1 MAKKYVGANTL
12 LTLMTLIKA
21 EFKSKMDSKT
31 YDSDGDGKV
40 DSALNADS
48 ATNATTADKA
58 KDSDKLG
65 GVDASKFI
73 QKTEDGKLDPS
84 LLPSYVDDVLDGY
97 YHEGYFYKSDHTLE
111 EDWPED
117 DRMVGETGKIYV
129 DVLTSTSYRYSGS
142 TFVQIVSSDM
152 IEITSD
158 EVNQMWTTELSA

>member
-31 YDSDGDGKV
+31 YDSDGDGKI
-40 DSALNADS
+40 DLASNAE
-48 ATNATTADKA
+48 
-58 KDSDKLG
+58 KLG

-111 EDWPED
+111 ENWPED
-117 DRMVGETGKIYV
+117 DRMTGEPGKIYV

-152 IEITSD
+152 VEITSD